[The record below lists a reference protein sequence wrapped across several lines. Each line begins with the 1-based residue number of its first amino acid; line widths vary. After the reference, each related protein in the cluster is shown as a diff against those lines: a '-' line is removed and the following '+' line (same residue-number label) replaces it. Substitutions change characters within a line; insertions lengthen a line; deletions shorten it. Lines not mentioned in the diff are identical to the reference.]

1 MAKID
6 ITRQARAPQTASVYI
21 RTTAVTSSL
30 TGQYDLEFVP
40 LSGISGS
47 SDPAISGSLGAN
59 ATFIRALTEAKV
71 SGSFVAASSS
81 FSTRLTSAE
90 AELALTLLSGSAQV
104 KSLLPAGVVSSSAQI
119 DSDLFNIDGLVS
131 SSAQIATNISGAFSS
146 PSYSF
151 STRLTTAETELSLT
165 LLRLAQINTI
175 TTEL

>member
-40 LSGISGS
+40 LSDISGS
-47 SDPAISGSLGAN
+47 SDPVAISGSLGAN

-71 SGSFVAASSS
+71 SGSFTAASSS

-104 KSLLPAGVVSSSAQI
+104 KS
-119 DSDLFNIDGLVS
+119 
-131 SSAQIATNISGAFSS
+131 
-146 PSYSF
+146 
-151 STRLTTAETELSLT
+151 
-165 LLRLAQINTI
+165 
-175 TTEL
+175 